1 MNAVVI
7 AVIVM
12 LILSLLRVNVV
23 LALIVGALA
32 GGLTGGLGLGQT
44 VSVFTEGLGG
54 NATVAVSYALLG
66 AFAVALTKTGL
77 PDAMVEAAVKLIGKE
92 GDTRRK
98 TLSKALIV
106 FVILIISCMSQ
117 NVVPVHIA
125 FIPVLIPPLLKILNE
140 LQVDRRLIACAMT
153 FGLTAPYVL
162 LPVGFG
168 QIFQGILKDN
178 MKDAGLSVTLANIP
192 IAMIIPIAGMIAGL
206 AVAAFV
212 YRKPRTYEMKEIAGQ
227 KSAAYT
233 KKSLSIAVLAIA
245 VSLSVQLYLS
255 QSLDVDGM
263 IFGALSGLAVLFLS
277 GAMNRGEAD
286 ELITNGM
293 NMMAF
298 IGFVMLAAAGFAN
311 VLEKTGDVKALVEA
325 STGFI
330 SNNQVIGALLMLIVG
345 LLITMGIGSS
355 FATIP
360 IIATI
365 FVPLCMQLGF
375 SPMATI
381 AIIGTAAAL
390 GDAGSPASDSTL
402 GPTSGLNADGQ
413 HHHIWDTC
421 VPTFIFYNIPLILFG
436 WIAAIVL

>member
-98 TLSKALIV
+98 TLSKALII

-117 NVVPVHIA
+117 NIVPVHIA

-178 MKDAGLSVTLANIP
+178 MKEAGLSVTLADIP

-206 AVAAFV
+206 AAAAFV

-277 GAMNRGEAD
+277 GAMKRGEAD

-330 SNNQVIGALLMLIVG
+330 SNNQVLGALLMLVVG

>member
-117 NVVPVHIA
+117 NIVPVHIA

-178 MKDAGLSVTLANIP
+178 MKDAGLSVTLADIP

-206 AVAAFV
+206 AAAAFV

-233 KKSLSIAVLAIA
+233 KKSLSIAALAIA

-277 GAMNRGEAD
+277 GAMKRGEAD

-330 SNNQVIGALLMLIVG
+330 NNNQVIGALLMLIVG

>member
-117 NVVPVHIA
+117 NIVPVHIA

-178 MKDAGLSVTLANIP
+178 MKDAGLSVTLADIP

-233 KKSLSIAVLAIA
+233 KKSLSIAALAIA

-277 GAMNRGEAD
+277 GAMKRGEAD

>member
-98 TLSKALIV
+98 TLSKAVIV

-117 NVVPVHIA
+117 NIVPVHIA

-178 MKDAGLSVTLANIP
+178 MKDAGLSVTLADIP

-206 AVAAFV
+206 AAAAFV

-233 KKSLSIAVLAIA
+233 KKSLSIAALAIA

-277 GAMNRGEAD
+277 GAMKRGEAD

>member
-153 FGLTAPYVL
+153 FGLTAPYIL

-178 MKDAGLSVTLANIP
+178 MKDAGLSVTLADIP
-192 IAMIIPIAGMIAGL
+192 IAMIIPIVGMIAGL

-227 KSAAYT
+227 KSASYT

-277 GAMNRGEAD
+277 GAMKRGEAD

-330 SNNQVIGALLMLIVG
+330 SNNQVLDALLMLVVG

>member
-117 NVVPVHIA
+117 NIVPVHIA

-178 MKDAGLSVTLANIP
+178 MKDAGLSVTLADIP

-206 AVAAFV
+206 AAAAFV
-212 YRKPRTYEMKEIAGQ
+212 YRKPRTYKMKEIAGQ

-233 KKSLSIAVLAIA
+233 KKSLSIAALAIA

-277 GAMNRGEAD
+277 GAMKRGEAD

>member
-92 GDTRRK
+92 GDARRK

-117 NVVPVHIA
+117 NIVPVHIA

-153 FGLTAPYVL
+153 FGLTAPYIL

-178 MKDAGLSVTLANIP
+178 MKDAGLSVTLADIP

-206 AVAAFV
+206 AAAVFV

-227 KSAAYT
+227 KSAVYT
-233 KKSLSIAVLAIA
+233 KKSLSIAGLAIA

-277 GAMNRGEAD
+277 GAMKRGEAD

-330 SNNQVIGALLMLIVG
+330 SNNQLIGALLMLIVG

>member
-153 FGLTAPYVL
+153 FGLTAPYIL

-178 MKDAGLSVTLANIP
+178 MKDAGLSVTLADIP

-206 AVAAFV
+206 AAAAFV

-227 KSAAYT
+227 KSAVYT
-233 KKSLSIAVLAIA
+233 KKSLSIAALAIA

-277 GAMNRGEAD
+277 GAMKRGEAD

>member
-153 FGLTAPYVL
+153 FGLTAPYIL

-178 MKDAGLSVTLANIP
+178 MKDAGLSVTLADIP
-192 IAMIIPIAGMIAGL
+192 IAMIIPIVGMIAGL

-227 KSAAYT
+227 KSASYT

-277 GAMNRGEAD
+277 GAMKRGEAD

-311 VLEKTGDVKALVEA
+311 VLEKTGDVKAIVEA

-330 SNNQVIGALLMLIVG
+330 SNNQVLGALLMLVVG

>member
-23 LALIVGALA
+23 LSLIVGALA
-32 GGLTGGLGLGQT
+32 GGLTGELGLGQT

-153 FGLTAPYVL
+153 FGLTAPYIL

-178 MKDAGLSVTLANIP
+178 MKDAGLSVTLADIP
-192 IAMIIPIAGMIAGL
+192 IAMIIPIVGMIAGL
-206 AVAAFV
+206 AAAAFV

-227 KSAAYT
+227 KSAVYT
-233 KKSLSIAVLAIA
+233 KKSLSIAALAIA

-277 GAMNRGEAD
+277 GAMKRGEAD

>member
-117 NVVPVHIA
+117 NIVPVHIA

-178 MKDAGLSVTLANIP
+178 MKDAGLSVTLADIP

-206 AVAAFV
+206 AAAAFV

-227 KSAAYT
+227 KSASYT

-263 IFGALSGLAVLFLS
+263 ILGALSGLAVLFLS
-277 GAMNRGEAD
+277 GAMKRGEAD

>member
-117 NVVPVHIA
+117 NIVPVHIA

-153 FGLTAPYVL
+153 FGLTAPYIL

-178 MKDAGLSVTLANIP
+178 MKDAGLSVTLADIP
-192 IAMIIPIAGMIAGL
+192 IAMIIPIVGMIAGL

-227 KSAAYT
+227 KSASYT

-277 GAMNRGEAD
+277 GAMKRGEAD

-330 SNNQVIGALLMLIVG
+330 SNNQVLGALLMLVVG

>member
-1 MNAVVI
+1 MCI
-7 AVIVM
+7 
-12 LILSLLRVNVV
+12 R
-23 LALIVGALA
+23 
-32 GGLTGGLGLGQT
+32 
-44 VSVFTEGLGG
+44 
-54 NATVAVSYALLG
+54 
-66 AFAVALTKTGL
+66 
-77 PDAMVEAAVKLIGKE
+77 
-92 GDTRRK
+92 
-98 TLSKALIV
+98 
-106 FVILIISCMSQ
+106 
-117 NVVPVHIA
+117 
-125 FIPVLIPPLLKILNE
+125 
-140 LQVDRRLIACAMT
+140 DR
-153 FGLTAPYVL
+153 
-162 LPVGFG
+162 
-168 QIFQGILKDN
+168 
-178 MKDAGLSVTLANIP
+178 
-192 IAMIIPIAGMIAGL
+192 
-206 AVAAFV
+206 
-212 YRKPRTYEMKEIAGQ
+212 
-227 KSAAYT
+227 
-233 KKSLSIAVLAIA
+233 
-245 VSLSVQLYLS
+245 SLSVQLYLS

-277 GAMNRGEAD
+277 GAMKRGEAD

>member
-117 NVVPVHIA
+117 NIVPVHIA

-153 FGLTAPYVL
+153 FGLTAPYIL

-178 MKDAGLSVTLANIP
+178 MKDAGLSVTLADIP

-206 AVAAFV
+206 AAAAFV

-233 KKSLSIAVLAIA
+233 KKSLSIAALAIA

-277 GAMNRGEAD
+277 GAMKRGEAD

>member
-23 LALIVGALA
+23 LALIVGALT

-117 NVVPVHIA
+117 NIVPVHIA

-178 MKDAGLSVTLANIP
+178 MKDAGLSVTLADIP

-206 AVAAFV
+206 AAAAFV

-233 KKSLSIAVLAIA
+233 KKSLSIAALAIA

-277 GAMNRGEAD
+277 GAMKRGEAD

>member
-117 NVVPVHIA
+117 NIVPVHIA

-178 MKDAGLSVTLANIP
+178 MKDAGLSVTLADIP

-206 AVAAFV
+206 AAAAFV

-233 KKSLSIAVLAIA
+233 KKTLSIAALAIA

-277 GAMNRGEAD
+277 GAMKRGEAD

>member
-117 NVVPVHIA
+117 NIVPVHIA

-178 MKDAGLSVTLANIP
+178 MKDAGLSVTLADIP

-206 AVAAFV
+206 AAAAFV

-233 KKSLSIAVLAIA
+233 KKSLSIAGLAIA

-277 GAMNRGEAD
+277 GAMKRGEAD

>member
-117 NVVPVHIA
+117 NIVPVHIA

-178 MKDAGLSVTLANIP
+178 MKDAGLSVTLADIP

-206 AVAAFV
+206 AAAAFV

-227 KSAAYT
+227 KSAVYT
-233 KKSLSIAVLAIA
+233 KKSLSIAALAIA

-277 GAMNRGEAD
+277 GAMKRGEAD

>member
-23 LALIVGALA
+23 IALIVGALA
-32 GGLTGGLGLGQT
+32 GGLTGGLGLAQT
-44 VSVFTEGLGG
+44 VKVFTEGLGG

-92 GDTRRK
+92 EDTRRK
-98 TLSKALIV
+98 TLSKVLIILI
-106 FVILIISCMSQ
+106 ILIISCMSQ

-140 LQVDRRLIACAMT
+140 LQVDRRLIACVMT
-153 FGLTAPYVL
+153 FGLTAPYIL

-178 MKDAGLSVTLANIP
+178 MKDAGLSVSLSDIP
-192 IAMIIPIAGMIAGL
+192 FAMIIPILGMVAGL
-206 AVAAFV
+206 IVAVFI
-212 YRKPRTYEMKEIAGQ
+212 YRKPRVYEMKEIAGQ
-227 KSAAYT
+227 KSAPYT
-233 KKSLSIAVLAIA
+233 KKSLAIAMLAIA
-245 VSLSVQLYLS
+245 VSLSVQIYLS
-255 QSLDVDGM
+255 QLLDVDGM
-263 IFGALSGLAVLFLS
+263 IFGALSGLIVLFVS
-277 GAMNRGEAD
+277 GAMKKGEAD
-286 ELITNGM
+286 ELITAGM

-298 IGFVMLAAAGFAN
+298 IGFVMLTAAGFAN
-311 VLEKTGDVKALVEA
+311 VVKKTGDVQSLVEA
-325 STGFI
+325 STGMI
-330 SNNQVIGALLMLIVG
+330 NNSQVVGAFLMLVIGLF
-345 LLITMGIGSS
+345 ITMGIGSS

-365 FVPLCMQLGF
+365 FVPLCLQLGF

-381 AIIGTAAAL
+381 AVIGTAAAL

-402 GPTSGLNADGQ
+402 GPTAGLNADGQ

-436 WIAAIVL
+436 WVAAIIL

>member
-178 MKDAGLSVTLANIP
+178 MKDAGLSVTLADIP

-277 GAMNRGEAD
+277 GAMKRGEAD

>member
-98 TLSKALIV
+98 TLSKALII

-117 NVVPVHIA
+117 NIVPVHIA

-178 MKDAGLSVTLANIP
+178 MKDAGLSVTLADIP

-206 AVAAFV
+206 AAAAFV

-227 KSAAYT
+227 KSAVYT
-233 KKSLSIAVLAIA
+233 KKSLSIAALAIA

-277 GAMNRGEAD
+277 GAMKRGEAD

>member
-117 NVVPVHIA
+117 NIVPVHIA

-178 MKDAGLSVTLANIP
+178 MKEAGLSVTLADIP

-206 AVAAFV
+206 AAAAFV

-277 GAMNRGEAD
+277 GAMKRGEAD

>member
-98 TLSKALIV
+98 TLSKALII

-117 NVVPVHIA
+117 NIVPVHIA

-178 MKDAGLSVTLANIP
+178 MKEAGLSVTLADIP

-206 AVAAFV
+206 AAAAFV

-277 GAMNRGEAD
+277 GAMKRGEAD

>member
-12 LILSLLRVNVV
+12 LILSLLRINVV
-23 LALIVGALA
+23 IALIVGALA
-32 GGLTGGLGLGQT
+32 GGLTGGLGLAQT
-44 VSVFTEGLGG
+44 VKVFTEGLGG

-92 GDTRRK
+92 EDTRRK
-98 TLSKALIV
+98 TLSKVLIILI
-106 FVILIISCMSQ
+106 ILIISCMSQ

-140 LQVDRRLIACAMT
+140 LQVDRRLIACVMT
-153 FGLTAPYVL
+153 FGLTAPYIL

-178 MKDAGLSVTLANIP
+178 MKDAGLSVSLSDIP
-192 IAMIIPIAGMIAGL
+192 VAMIIPILGMIAGL
-206 AVAAFV
+206 VVAVFI
-212 YRKPRTYEMKEIAGQ
+212 YRKPRVYEMKEIAGQ
-227 KSAAYT
+227 KSAPYT
-233 KKSLSIAVLAIA
+233 KKSLAIAMLAIA
-245 VSLSVQLYLS
+245 VSLSVQIYLS
-255 QSLDVDGM
+255 QILDVDGM
-263 IFGALSGLAVLFLS
+263 IFGALSGLIVLFVS
-277 GAMNRGEAD
+277 GAMKKGEAD
-286 ELITNGM
+286 ELITAGM

-298 IGFVMLAAAGFAN
+298 IGFVMLTAAGFAN
-311 VLEKTGDVKALVEA
+311 VVKKTGDVQSLVEA
-325 STGFI
+325 STGLI
-330 SNNQVIGALLMLIVG
+330 NNSQVVGALLMLVIG
-345 LLITMGIGSS
+345 LFITMGIGSS

-365 FVPLCMQLGF
+365 FVPLCLQLGF

-381 AIIGTAAAL
+381 AVIGTAAAL

-402 GPTSGLNADGQ
+402 GPTAGLNADGQ

-436 WIAAIVL
+436 WVAAIIL

>member
-153 FGLTAPYVL
+153 FGLTAPYIL

-178 MKDAGLSVTLANIP
+178 MKDAGLSVTLADIP
-192 IAMIIPIAGMIAGL
+192 IAMIIPIVGMIAGL

-227 KSAAYT
+227 KSASYT

-277 GAMNRGEAD
+277 GAMKRGEAD

-330 SNNQVIGALLMLIVG
+330 SNNQVLGALLMLVVG

-421 VPTFIFYNIPLILFG
+421 VPTFIFYNTPLILFG